1 MSQRTVAA
9 SLELA
14 VDAILDKASPTP
26 PLILEF
32 WDASRLDR
40 LDGEPSGPVLRIT
53 SPAALTHVLREPNQL
68 GLGRAWVSGALDCDD
83 LDGAF
88 EALQPLG
95 TLRLGRLDR
104 LRVAR
109 AAWRALGSRA
119 WSRPA
124 AVDGETRLGG
134 RRHSRRRDRD
144 AIGHHYD
151 VPTDF
156 YDIVLGPSLVYSCA
170 YFTGPDASLE
180 EAQREKLDRIC
191 RKLQLRAGDRL
202 LDIGCGWGSLVI
214 HAARHYGVHAVG
226 VTVSAEQARVAEERV
241 ALAGLSDRCEI
252 RLQDYRDV
260 ADGPYDAI
268 ASVGMYEHVGRAQ
281 LGAYASTIA
290 RLLRPGGA
298 VLNHGIVRE
307 QDVRL
312 SRKRFIDRFVFPDG
326 ELHPVGAL
334 IEQLRS
340 SGLEVRDVE
349 SMREHYA
356 LTLRAWLANLARRR
370 EEAAA
375 IAGPERERIW
385 RLYMTGSARAFK
397 TGEISVL
404 QTLAVRPG
412 APHRIPLDR
421 RRLLDGGI
429 EQDVGEQHAFVGR
442 PLWPRPSPLGLE
454 APPRRGG

>member
-1 MSQRTVAA
+1 
-9 SLELA
+9 
-14 VDAILDKASPTP
+14 
-26 PLILEF
+26 
-32 WDASRLDR
+32 
-40 LDGEPSGPVLRIT
+40 
-53 SPAALTHVLREPNQL
+53 
-68 GLGRAWVSGALDCDD
+68 
-83 LDGAF
+83 
-88 EALQPLG
+88 
-95 TLRLGRLDR
+95 
-104 LRVAR
+104 
-109 AAWRALGSRA
+109 
-119 WSRPA
+119 
-124 AVDGETRLGG
+124 
-134 RRHSRRRDRD
+134 
-144 AIGHHYD
+144 
-151 VPTDF
+151 
-156 YDIVLGPSLVYSCA
+156 
-170 YFTGPDASLE
+170 
-180 EAQREKLDRIC
+180 
-191 RKLQLRAGDRL
+191 
-202 LDIGCGWGSLVI
+202 
-214 HAARHYGVHAVG
+214 
-226 VTVSAEQARVAEERV
+226 
-241 ALAGLSDRCEI
+241 
-252 RLQDYRDV
+252 
-260 ADGPYDAI
+260 
-268 ASVGMYEHVGRAQ
+268 
-281 LGAYASTIA
+281 
-290 RLLRPGGA
+290 